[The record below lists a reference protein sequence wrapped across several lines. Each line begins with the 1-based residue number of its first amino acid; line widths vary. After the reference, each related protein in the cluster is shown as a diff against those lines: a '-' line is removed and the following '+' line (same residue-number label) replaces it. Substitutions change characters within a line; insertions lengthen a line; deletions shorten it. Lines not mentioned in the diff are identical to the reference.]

1 MNLRCLRFGVKKKYT
16 THKNY
21 RLQNNL
27 TVNQDRLIFL
37 QFYSIKFIIMK
48 GTSFRIITIINT
60 RPAAVN
66 IFGGDDNKIFLTITT
81 EADFPFVT
89 VKLVGKSA

>member
-1 MNLRCLRFGVKKKYT
+1 MR
-16 THKNY
+16 
-21 RLQNNL
+21 
-27 TVNQDRLIFL
+27 
-37 QFYSIKFIIMK
+37 
-48 GTSFRIITIINT
+48 GTSFRIITSINT

>member
-1 MNLRCLRFGVKKKYT
+1 MNLRCSRFEVKVHHTQKLQVAKKL
-16 THKNY
+16 NCEA
-21 RLQNNL
+21 RQIN
-27 TVNQDRLIFL
+27 FFS
-37 QFYSIKFIIMK
+37 QFYSIKFTIMK
-48 GTSFRIITIINT
+48 GTSFMIITIINT
-60 RPAAVN
+60 KPAAVN